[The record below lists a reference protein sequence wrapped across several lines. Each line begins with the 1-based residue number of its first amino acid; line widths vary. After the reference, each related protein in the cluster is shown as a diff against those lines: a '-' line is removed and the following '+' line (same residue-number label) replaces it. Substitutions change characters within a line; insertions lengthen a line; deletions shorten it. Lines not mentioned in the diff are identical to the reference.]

1 MLKVSR
7 SSVSG
12 RCDAPP
18 SKSYTHRAFALA
30 LLADETRVR
39 EPLMSEDP
47 LATLACVERLG
58 AKVDRRE
65 EGVHV
70 VGGPVVTPDDILD
83 CKNSGTTMRL
93 LTAVAA
99 LSPGGAV
106 LTGDAT
112 LRRRPMQPLLD
123 ALKPLGAEAWSTRH
137 NGLAPVVVHG
147 PLRGGATRIAGDV
160 SSQFVSGLIL
170 AGAKAPQGLDLE
182 VTTQLKSRPYV
193 DITLD
198 MLRRFGGKVEVAEA
212 PEAARGPMFR
222 VPGAQRLS
230 CRDYRVPGDFSSA
243 AFPLGAA
250 AVTGGTVTV
259 GNLDLANPQGDK
271 AIVDALK
278 AFGCKV
284 RESGSEITATG
295 GDLHGITWDLGDTP
309 DMFPLLCAVA
319 AHARGTTTLTNAEHL
334 RFKESDRI
342 AAMARELG
350 KMGVRVEERQDGA
363 VVHGGPVK
371 GGATVTSYGDH
382 RILMACAVAALGA
395 ERPVTVDDHESHAV
409 SYPSFIDDFKR
420 MGASLDVT
428 P

>member
-1 MLKVSR
+1 MLRISR
-7 SSVSG
+7 STVNG

-30 LLADETRVR
+30 LLADETLVR
-39 EPLMSEDP
+39 EPLLSEDP

-58 AKVDRRE
+58 AKVERRDD
-65 EGVHV
+65 GILVR
-70 VGGPVVTPDDILD
+70 GGPVTTPNDVLD

-99 LSPGGAV
+99 LAPGGSV

-147 PLRGGATRIAGDV
+147 PMRGGATRIAGDV

-170 AGAKAPQGLDLE
+170 AGARAHDGLGLE
-182 VTTQLKSRPYV
+182 VTTHLKSRPYV

-198 MLRRFGGKVEVAEA
+198 MLRRFGGRADVMEA
-212 PEAARGPMFR
+212 PDASRGPLFR
-222 VPGAQRLS
+222 LPGDQRLS
-230 CRDYRVPGDFSSA
+230 CREYRVPGDFSSA

-284 RESGSEITATG
+284 RESGNEVTVTG
-295 GDLHGITWDLGDTP
+295 GDLRGIEWDLGDTP

-319 AHARGTTTLTNAEHL
+319 AHAKGATTLTNAEHL

-350 KMGVRVEERQDGA
+350 KMGVRVEERKDGA
-363 VVHGGPVK
+363 VVHGGPVA
-371 GGATVTSYGDH
+371 GDATVTSYGDH
-382 RILMACAVAALGA
+382 RILMACAVAALKA
-395 ERPVTVDDHESHAV
+395 ERAVTVDDSESHAV

-420 MGASLDVT
+420 MGASMVVA